1 MSSRPRLAAFAAA
14 AAITLS
20 IAASAYAAYRVESA
34 SIEAAKGYIEARLRP
49 YVEGLGLSFRYA
61 SLSPSILRGAA
72 MRDIELLSGGRSVL
86 KLRKLRVRYELFDM
100 LRGRELEFRARA
112 EGLELSIDA
121 ELDKEL
127 LGRLLQT
134 FEAPPEGDPGGR
146 EPGVASAPLP
156 SIDLELRDVAVRLR
170 GEGLPDASLTLR
182 RLDALLRPD
191 ASLALSASGFIAA
204 RDDAAR
210 FMATRLEL
218 PFALSAS
225 ASAGFSQAELSFAF
239 SGDSD
244 LGRLSELR
252 FAARY
257 DGARVHAELARPSFG
272 LERLSASYDVA
283 GGAATLDAAMTSF
296 VPTRVFRPSAV
307 APELAA
313 WLSVAYSGSL
323 AVRSDL
329 SLEGSEAAVDL
340 RATLPIELPGGRGRA
355 RLVARGSLDE
365 LKVSAASLT
374 NDDLELGFA
383 GTVRPL
389 ELSANGAL
397 STRYRARGEAFASA
411 RWELSG
417 QGDSWFAYAP
427 ALSLGAGAD
436 LEPALQDLV
445 VSAELTG
452 GALALYVDAALP
464 DGSERSARPSSP
476 PQAANAAEAPATESF
491 EPFGSVALPRIRAE
505 ARIEGGDEAFV
516 EAAFRLDPAYLG
528 EVASRTRGL
537 GLEAAFGA
545 LRGLRIGGELNLFVA
560 DGALSYSASSILLT
574 HDALSPAFA
583 LVSLAGNAERLEI
596 RRLEASVAGYDV
608 SGSARLSLGGPGGRN
623 FDAGISVQGIPY
635 ELRGEIDDG
644 FVSVR
649 GSYGLRASFSPS
661 PEGLSLTIGMDELP
675 LPLPGELATLSIQAR
690 ASVESA
696 SSWRATIDRA
706 RLGPASPEAS
716 RYPFIEVRGSVE
728 PGEAEFPF
736 FGVSDRYSALAGKAS
751 VRWGAGAGHLAVEL
765 AGPGGEAYELEAG
778 ISPDGLAGRSVV
790 RASPLA
796 RLQVQALAGS
806 FADAE
811 LELGGRLDDPSV
823 GGKLT
828 LNPGR
833 ASASRPS
840 GAIAARYA
848 SSVIEVSDASLGYA
862 GQSLEGLAGRFDL
875 SSLSGEL
882 AGRFTLGLGAYPFRG
897 RAELRTEP
905 DGEGGFALSGALRTL
920 SAGGED
926 LPDWPLAALLR
937 GESFSLVA
945 GPSDEIVVRREAG
958 NLVDIALAPSLPLSF
973 RARGVIEAARIS
985 MRAERVTLDIPF
997 LFTLLD
1003 LGVVGA
1009 SSGKARGELVIQ
1021 GALGDPEL
1029 EGAFEF
1035 ENTYLVVPDF
1045 VPEPIGPFTAPLYF
1059 TGRGMETNQTG
1070 LACGGARINAS
1081 LRSVIRSWVP
1091 TELSILAA
1099 SSQGFVPLETKLLG
1113 MDIQGGA
1120 RPELSID
1127 VRDQSVRIGG
1137 TVSIE
1142 EGDIV
1147 LTTGLIAQEEG
1158 GAGSFGLSLDL
1169 GLRFGRSVRLY
1180 FPDRRLPLLYGQ
1192 ADPSSRLQA
1201 SFNGASGSFSLR
1213 GAARLRGGSVFYVQ
1227 RNFYLKNATIQ
1238 FNESEIGFDP
1248 LLTVEAETRSR
1259 NAAGPVL
1266 IILKAENSRLSE
1278 LSFRMEALPS
1288 LSEQE
1293 ILTLLGRE
1301 LLAADESGRPDF
1313 ARAVVENSEL
1323 IPQLNF
1329 LSAFER
1335 RAQQLLGLDLL
1346 FTRTLLLQRWLYGL
1360 SGLSEAAEPLTL
1372 ADYLDNTSITA
1383 GKYFGESIY
1392 AQLEL
1397 RLKEEG
1403 LANERSLGL
1412 DSELSLEWQTPH
1424 FLFNWSF
1431 KPEHPEAL
1439 FVTDHRFSVFW
1450 RIPLK

>member
-1 MSSRPRLAAFAAA
+1 MSSRPRPAAFAAA
-14 AAITLS
+14 AAIALS

-49 YVEGLGLSFRYA
+49 YVEGLGLSLRYG

-72 MRDIELLSGGRSVL
+72 VREIELLSGGRSVL
-86 KLRKLRVRYELFDM
+86 RLRELRVRYELFDM
-100 LRGRELEFRARA
+100 LRGRELEFRGRA

-121 ELDKEL
+121 ELDREL
-127 LGRLLQT
+127 LNRLQRS
-134 FEAPPEGDPGGR
+134 FA
-146 EPGVASAPLP
+146 ASAEVESGGGESDIAPARLP

-170 GEGLPDASLTLR
+170 GEGLPEASLTLR

-225 ASAGFSQAELSFAF
+225 AAAGFTRAELSFAF

-252 FAARY
+252 LAARY
-257 DGARVHAELARPSFG
+257 DGRRILAELARPSFG
-272 LERLSASYDVA
+272 LDRLTASYDVE
-283 GGAATLDAAMTSF
+283 GGVATLDAAMTSF

-329 SLEGSEAAVDL
+329 SLEGSEVALDL
-340 RATLPIELPGGRGRA
+340 RATLPIELPGGRARA
-355 RLVARGSLDE
+355 RLAARGGLAE
-365 LKVSAASLT
+365 LRVSAASLT
-374 NDDLELGFA
+374 NADLDLGFA

-389 ELSANGAL
+389 DLAASGAL

-427 ALSLGAGAD
+427 GLSVGADAD
-436 LEPALQDLV
+436 LEPVLQDLV

-464 DGSERSARPSSP
+464 DGSERSAR
-476 PQAANAAEAPATESF
+476 AAEAGTAGDGSPAEAF

-505 ARIEGGDEAFV
+505 ARIEGGDEVFV
-516 EAAFRLDPAYLG
+516 EAAFSLDPAYLG

-537 GLEAAFGA
+537 GLEAAFGV
-545 LRGLRIGGELNLFVA
+545 LRGLRVGGELNLFVA
-560 DGALSYSASSILLT
+560 DGALSYSASSIVLT

-608 SGSARLSLGGPGGRN
+608 SGNARLSLGGSGGRS
-623 FDAGISVQGIPY
+623 FDAGLSVQGIPY

-644 FVSVR
+644 FVSLR

-661 PEGLSLTIGMDELP
+661 PEGLSLTIGMEELP
-675 LPLPGELATLSIQAR
+675 LPLPGELAALSLEAR

-696 SSWRATIDRA
+696 SSWRATVERA
-706 RLGPASPEAS
+706 RFGPASPEAS

-728 PGEAEFPF
+728 PGEAELPF
-736 FGVSDRYSALAGKAS
+736 LGVSDRYSALAGKAS
-751 VRWGAGAGHLAVEL
+751 IRWGAGTAHLAVEL
-765 AGPGGEAYELEAG
+765 AGPGGEAYVMEAG
-778 ISPDGLAGRSVV
+778 LSPEGLAGRAVARS
-790 RASPLA
+790 SPLA
-796 RLQVQALAGS
+796 RFQLQALAGS

-811 LELGGRLDDPSV
+811 LELGGCPDDPSV
-823 GGKLT
+823 GGKLI

-833 ASASRPS
+833 ASAGRPS
-840 GAIAARYA
+840 GAISARYA
-848 SSVIEVSDASLGYA
+848 SSVIEVSDASLSYA

-875 SSLSGEL
+875 SSLAGEL
-882 AGRFTLGLGAYPFRG
+882 AGRFTFGLGAYPFRG

-920 SAGGED
+920 SAGGNG
-926 LPDWPLAALLR
+926 LPDWPLAARLR

-945 GPSDEIVVRREAG
+945 GPADEIVVLREAG

-973 RARGVIEAARIS
+973 RARGVIEASRIS
-985 MRAERVTLDIPF
+985 MRAERVTLDVPF

-1003 LGVVGA
+1003 LGVIGA

-1035 ENTYLVVPDF
+1035 DSTYLVVPDF
-1045 VPEPIGPFTAPLYF
+1045 IPEPIGPFAAPLYF

-1070 LACGGARINAS
+1070 LACGDARINAS

-1091 TELSILAA
+1091 AELSILAA
-1099 SSQGFVPLETKLLG
+1099 SSQGLVPIETKLLG

-1120 RPELSID
+1120 RPDLSIE

-1137 TVSIE
+1137 TVSVE

-1158 GAGSFGLSLDL
+1158 EGDSFGLSIDL

-1192 ADPSSRLQA
+1192 ADPTSRLQVA
-1201 SFNGASGSFSLR
+1201 FNGASGSFALR

-1238 FNESEIGFDP
+1238 FNESEISFDP

-1266 IILKAENSRLSE
+1266 ILLKAENSRLSE

-1293 ILTLLGRE
+1293 ILALLGRE

-1346 FTRTLLLQRWLYGL
+1346 FTRTLLLQRWLYDL
-1360 SGLSEAAEPLTL
+1360 SGLSGAAETLTL

>member
-14 AAITLS
+14 AAIALS

-34 SIEAAKGYIEARLRP
+34 TIEAAKGYIERRLRP
-49 YVEGLGLSFRYA
+49 YAEELGLSFRYA
-61 SLSPSILRGAA
+61 SLSPSILRGAIV
-72 MRDIELLSGGRSVL
+72 RDIELFSRGRSVL
-86 KLRKLRVRYELFDM
+86 RLRELRVRYELIDM
-100 LRGRELEFRARA
+100 LMGRELDFRGRA

-127 LGRLLQT
+127 LDRLLRS
-134 FEAPPEGDPGGR
+134 FAEPPERDSPGG
-146 EPGVASAPLP
+146 ASGAALAPLP
-156 SIDLELRDVAVRLR
+156 AIDLELRDVALRLR
-170 GEGLPDASLTLR
+170 GDGLPETTLTLQ

-191 ASLALSASGFIAA
+191 ASLALSASGFVAA
-204 RDDAAR
+204 RDDAAH
-210 FMATRLEL
+210 FIATRLEL

-225 ASAGFSQAELSFAF
+225 AAPGLAQAELSFAF

-244 LGRLSELR
+244 LGRLAELR
-252 FAARY
+252 LAARY
-257 DGARVHAELARPSFG
+257 DGRRILAELARPSFG
-272 LERLSASYDVA
+272 LERLTASFDLDS
-283 GGAATLDAAMTSF
+283 GIATLDAAMSSF

-313 WLSVAYSGSL
+313 WLSVAYSGTL

-340 RATLPIELPGGRGRA
+340 RATLPIELPGGLGRA
-355 RLVARGSLDE
+355 RLVARGGLAE
-365 LKVSAASLT
+365 LLVSSASLT
-374 NDDLELGFA
+374 NADLDLGFE

-389 ELSANGAL
+389 DRVANGAL
-397 STRYRARGEAFASA
+397 STRYRVRANAFASA

-427 ALSLGAGAD
+427 ALSLGTGVD
-436 LEPALQDLV
+436 LEPVLQDLV
-445 VSAELTG
+445 VSAELDE
-452 GALALYVDAALP
+452 GAIALYVDAALP
-464 DGSERSARPSSP
+464 DGTERSAQPSP
-476 PQAANAAEAPATESF
+476 PPLAGDRTEAAAIAAF

-505 ARIEGGDEAFV
+505 ARIEGGDELFV
-516 EAAFRLDPAYLG
+516 EASLSLDPAYIG
-528 EVASRTRGL
+528 AVISRARGL
-537 GLEAAFGA
+537 GLEAAFGL
-545 LRGLRIGGELNLFVA
+545 LRGLRVGGEMNIFFA

-574 HDALSPAFA
+574 HEAVSPAFA
-583 LVSLAGNAERLEI
+583 LVSLTGNAERLEI
-596 RRLEASVAGYDV
+596 RRLDASVAGYDI
-608 SGSARLSLGGPGGRN
+608 SGSALVSLGGPGGRA
-623 FDAGISVQGIPY
+623 FDAELSVQGIPY
-635 ELRGEIDDG
+635 ELRGEIDDA

-649 GSYGLRASFSPS
+649 GSYGLRAAFTRS
-661 PEGLSLTIGMDELP
+661 PEGLSLTLGMEELPIP
-675 LPLPGELATLSIQAR
+675 LPLELATLSLEAR
-690 ASVESA
+690 ASIESA

-706 RLGPASPEAS
+706 RFGPASPEAS
-716 RYPFIEVRGSVE
+716 RYPYLEFSASLE
-728 PGEAEFPF
+728 PGEADFHY
-736 FGVSDRYSALAGKAS
+736 FGLGDRYSELAGQAS
-751 VRWGAGAGHLAVEL
+751 VRWGAGSGHLAVEL

-778 ISPDGLAGRSVV
+778 FSPDGLAGQAVV

-823 GGKLT
+823 RGRLA

-833 ASASRPS
+833 ASASRPG
-840 GAIAARYA
+840 GAITARYA
-848 SSVIEVSDASLGYA
+848 SSVIEVSDASLYYA
-862 GQSLEGLAGRFDL
+862 GQSIDGLVGRFNL
-875 SSLSGEL
+875 ASLSGEL

-897 RAELRTEP
+897 LAELRAEP
-905 DGEGGFALSGALRTL
+905 DGEGGFALSGALREF
-920 SAGGED
+920 SAGGRG
-926 LPDWPLAALLR
+926 LPDWPLASRMR
-937 GESFSLVA
+937 GESFFLSA
-945 GPSDEIVVRREAG
+945 GPSDEITVRRESG
-958 NLVDIALAPSLPLSF
+958 NLIDIALAPSLPLSF
-973 RARGVIEAARIS
+973 HARGVVEAARIS

-1003 LGVVGA
+1003 LGVIGA

-1021 GALGDPEL
+1021 GALSDPEL

-1045 VPEPIGPFTAPLYF
+1045 VPDPIGPFTAPLYF
-1059 TGRGMETNQTG
+1059 TGRGMETNQIG

-1081 LRSVIRSWVP
+1081 LRSVIRNWVP
-1091 TELSILAA
+1091 DELSIQAA
-1099 SSQGFVPLETKLLG
+1099 SSQGLVAVDTKLLG
-1113 MDIQGGA
+1113 MDIQGKA
-1120 RPELSID
+1120 RPELSIE
-1127 VRDQSVRIGG
+1127 VRDESVHIGG

-1147 LTTGLIAQEEG
+1147 LTTGLIAQEDSGG
-1158 GAGSFGLSLDL
+1158 GAFGLSIDL
-1169 GLRFGRSVRLY
+1169 GLSFGRSVRLY

-1192 ADPSSRLQA
+1192 ADPSSRLQVA
-1201 SFNGASGSFSLR
+1201 FNGASGSFSLR

-1248 LLTVEAETRSR
+1248 LVSVEAETRSR
-1259 NAAGPVL
+1259 NTAGPVL
-1266 IILKAENSRLSE
+1266 ILLKAENSRLSQ

-1293 ILTLLGRE
+1293 ILALLGRE

-1346 FTRTLLLQRWLYGL
+1346 FTRTLLLQRWLYDL
-1360 SGLSEAAEPLTL
+1360 SGLSGGAETLTL

-1392 AQLEL
+1392 TQLEL

-1424 FLFNWSF
+1424 FLFNWSL

>member
-1 MSSRPRLAAFAAA
+1 MSSRPRPAAFAAA
-14 AAITLS
+14 AAIALS

-49 YVEGLGLSFRYA
+49 YVEGFGLSLRYG

-72 MRDIELLSGGRSVL
+72 VREIELLSGGRSVL
-86 KLRKLRVRYELFDM
+86 RLRELRVRYELFDM
-100 LRGRELEFRARA
+100 LRGRELEFRGRA

-121 ELDKEL
+121 ELDREL
-127 LGRLLQT
+127 FNRLQRS
-134 FEAPPEGDPGGR
+134 FAASSEGEPGGG
-146 EPGVASAPLP
+146 ESDIAPARLP
-156 SIDLELRDVAVRLR
+156 SIDLELRDVTVRLR
-170 GEGLPDASLTLR
+170 GEGLPEASLTLR

-225 ASAGFSQAELSFAF
+225 AAADFSQAELSFAF

-252 FAARY
+252 LAARY
-257 DGARVHAELARPSFG
+257 DGRQILAELARPSFG
-272 LERLSASYDVA
+272 LERLSASYDIE
-283 GGAATLDAAMTSF
+283 GGVATLDASMTSF

-329 SLEGSEAAVDL
+329 SLEGSEVALDL
-340 RATLPIELPGGRGRA
+340 RATLPIELPGGRARA
-355 RLVARGSLDE
+355 RLAARGGLAE
-365 LKVSAASLT
+365 LRVSAASLT
-374 NDDLELGFA
+374 NADLDLGFA
-383 GTVRPL
+383 GSVRPL
-389 ELSANGAL
+389 DLAASGAL

-436 LEPALQDLV
+436 LEPVLQDLV
-445 VSAELTG
+445 VSAELAG

-464 DGSERSARPSSP
+464 DGSERSAGP
-476 PQAANAAEAPATESF
+476 AASVSAGGDAGDPAAAF

-516 EAAFRLDPAYLG
+516 EAALSLDPAYLG
-528 EVASRTRGL
+528 AVASRTRGL
-537 GLEAAFGA
+537 GLESAFGV
-545 LRGLRIGGELNLFVA
+545 LRGLRVGGELNLFVA
-560 DGALSYSASSILLT
+560 EGALSYSSSSILLT
-574 HDALSPAFA
+574 HDAFSPAYA

-596 RRLEASVAGYDV
+596 KRLEASVAGYDIT
-608 SGSARLSLGGPGGRN
+608 GDARLSLGGSGGRT
-623 FDAGISVQGIPY
+623 FDAGLSVQGIPY
-635 ELRGEIDDG
+635 ELRGAIDDA
-644 FVSVR
+644 FVSLR
-649 GSYGLRASFSPS
+649 GSYGLRATFSPS
-661 PEGLSLTIGMDELP
+661 PQGLSLTIGIDELP
-675 LPLPGELATLSIQAR
+675 LPLPGGLATLSLEAR
-690 ASVESA
+690 ANVESA
-696 SSWRATIDRA
+696 SSWRANIDRA
-706 RLGPASPEAS
+706 RLGPVSPEAS
-716 RYPFIEVRGSVE
+716 RYPFIEVRGSIE
-728 PGEAEFPF
+728 PGEADFPY
-736 FGVSDRYSALAGKAS
+736 FGVSDRYSELAGAAS
-751 VRWGAGAGHLAVEL
+751 IRWGADAGRLAVEL
-765 AGPGGEAYELEAG
+765 AGPAGEAYQLEAG
-778 ISPDGLAGRSVV
+778 LTPDGLAGRAVV
-790 RASPLA
+790 RSSPLA

-811 LELGGRLDDPSV
+811 LELGGLLGDPSV

-840 GAIAARYA
+840 GAISARYA

-862 GQSLEGLAGRFDL
+862 GQSLEGLSGRFDL
-875 SSLSGEL
+875 ASLSGEL
-882 AGRFTLGLGAYPFRG
+882 AGRFTLGPGAYPFLG

-905 DGEGGFALSGALRTL
+905 DGEGGFALSGALRNL
-920 SAGGED
+920 SADGVS
-926 LPDWPLAALLR
+926 LPDWPLAARLR
-937 GESFSLVA
+937 GESFSLAA

-973 RARGVIEAARIS
+973 HARGVIEAARIS
-985 MRAERVTLDIPF
+985 MRAERVTLDVPF

-1070 LACGGARINAS
+1070 LDCAGALINAS
-1081 LRSVIRSWVP
+1081 LRSVIRNWVP
-1091 TELSILAA
+1091 AELSILAS
-1099 SSQGFVPLETKLLG
+1099 SSQGLVPIETKLLG
-1113 MDIQGGA
+1113 MEIQGGA
-1120 RPELSID
+1120 RPELAID

-1137 TVSIE
+1137 TISIE

-1158 GAGSFGLSLDL
+1158 GEDSFGFAIDL

-1201 SFNGASGSFSLR
+1201 TFNGASGGFSLR

-1238 FNESEIGFDP
+1238 FNESEISFDP

-1266 IILKAENSRLSE
+1266 ILLKAENSRLSE

-1293 ILTLLGRE
+1293 ILALLGRE

-1346 FTRTLLLQRWLYGL
+1346 FTRTLLLQRWLYDL
-1360 SGLSEAAEPLTL
+1360 SGLSGGAETLTL

-1383 GKYFGESIY
+1383 GKYFGESLY

-1397 RLKEEG
+1397 RLREEG